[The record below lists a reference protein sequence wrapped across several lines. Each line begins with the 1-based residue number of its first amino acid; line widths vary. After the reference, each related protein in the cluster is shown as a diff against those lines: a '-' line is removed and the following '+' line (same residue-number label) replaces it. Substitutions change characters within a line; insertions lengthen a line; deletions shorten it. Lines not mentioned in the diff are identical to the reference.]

1 MAAWSRANSKRTV
14 KMDLNLKGKR
24 AIVTGATRGIGRAI
38 IDRLAEEGCDVAFCA
53 RSQGGVSETE
63 VALAARGIRAFGT
76 ALDVRDSAAFGAW
89 FEGAVTAL
97 GGLDM
102 VVSNVSTR
110 PTQKGEEHVRIANAA
125 IPHLKLGNDPSLV
138 FIASIASGLT
148 QLPPGEDAY
157 GAMKAGVISLTGQ
170 LAAKHG
176 AAGIRVNAV
185 SPGPV
190 MFEGGFWDQVRLGAP
205 QLFAAAARLPALGR
219 HATPEE
225 VADPVAFL
233 CSPRASYITGANLRI
248 DGAALKSANF

>member
-1 MAAWSRANSKRTV
+1 
-14 KMDLNLKGKR
+14 MDLSLKGKR

-38 IDRLAEEGCDVAFCA
+38 AERLAAEGCDVAFCA
-53 RSQGGVSETE
+53 RSQDGVTQTQAYLGKNG
-63 VALAARGIRAFGT
+63 VRAFGA
-76 ALDVRDSAAFGAW
+76 ALDVRDRLAFGLW
-89 FEGAVTAL
+89 FESAVTHL
-97 GGLDM
+97 GGLDI

-110 PTQKGEEHVRIANAA
+110 PTQKGEDAWRESFEVDLLQHVRIADTA
-125 IPHLKLGNDPSLV
+125 IPHLKTGTDPVLV

-176 AAGIRVNAV
+176 PAGIRVNAV

-190 MFEGGFWDQVRLGAP
+190 MFEGGFWDQVAHGAP
-205 QLFAAAARLPALGR
+205 QLFAAAARLPAMGR
-219 HATPEE
+219 HATVEE
-225 VADPVAFL
+225 VADPVVFL